1 MQKWSQHWSVSPS
14 KRPKNGMSNACVHST
29 NYIFNTAWFE
39 DLFWYKKCLPAI
51 ETSIISRLDIAL
63 AAPKKQSFDFLD
75 ERGKRSRNDNQLT
88 TRSVRHCSRR
98 EDDIVTYSAQY
109 SILGSKIW
117 LAHWKTPALDRSYTL
132 LGDKLLVLDIVFII
146 WLTRTGNYQIHEFDW
161 PKWILTAV

>member
-1 MQKWSQHWSVSPS
+1 MTIHGKVPTSSPISTENDGSPRLFLKYNYRTKFPWKNNHNTDQCLPANDQKMVCHTLVFIQQIILI
-14 KRPKNGMSNACVHST
+14 
-29 NYIFNTAWFE
+29 YWFK
-39 DLFWYKKCLPAI
+39 DLFWYKKCLTAI

-75 ERGKRSRNDNQLT
+75 ERGKRSTNDKQLT

-117 LAHWKTPALDRSYTL
+117 LVHWKTPALDR
-132 LGDKLLVLDIVFII
+132 VIRF
-146 WLTRTGNYQIHEFDW
+146 
-161 PKWILTAV
+161 